1 MAEISDWTERYRP
14 ISESHLEGNESQR
27 RKIRDWLS
35 DWHEGVPKKKAL
47 LLVGPPGVGKT
58 TVARAIA
65 QDMNW
70 SVIELNAS
78 DARNAAAIRKAA
90 TQGATHRSLFH
101 DPNAKNQRTLIL
113 LDEVDHLS
121 GGLKQVSQ
129 DKLNKVMM
137 GDQVGG
143 NPVTFSGDSGG
154 KAELLRLLN
163 ETKQP
168 VILACNEVMGLWG
181 KSSSWRSTRD
191 RFRRHLIT
199 LNFER
204 ASDDALRRIAKRV
217 LKSESIDFE
226 AQAIETLVERNPGD
240 LRALVRDLQVLSA
253 TNTGILTVV
262 MVQSF
267 LDSGERDISVEVFPG
282 LDKLY
287 RCNTAL
293 DAVKAGISIDK
304 SPSELLN
311 WIHWNNP
318 SLILDK
324 EVLRRG
330 NKALS
335 LSSKMLSAQ
344 YDNTAHRSWYWS
356 GQLSGLAASVIN
368 KQKFTDKIYPSYP
381 NFLRRNSSNTRP
393 SIIEQLAKGPGIS
406 KSTVRD
412 EMLPV
417 LTSLLSSNSVVGN
430 PDDFSLSLN
439 YGFTGEEHA
448 TLAGLTLSRKST
460 KELVARYNKI
470 QSENLIKQLEEPL
483 ELIEEEIIVQG
494 ENESVEDNHSQGQRT
509 LF

>member
-1 MAEISDWTERYRP
+1 MAKVSDWTERYRP

-35 DWHEGVPKKKAL
+35 EWQDGMPRKKAL

-101 DPNAKNQRTLIL
+101 NPNDKKQRTLIL

-121 GGLKQVSQ
+121 GGLKKVNQ
-129 DKLNKVMM
+129 DKLAKALM
-137 GDQVGG
+137 GEEVAG
-143 NPVTFSGDSGG
+143 NPITFKGDSGG
-154 KAELLRLLN
+154 KAELLRLLD

-168 VILACNEVMGLWG
+168 VILACNEIMGLWG
-181 KSSSWRSTRD
+181 KGSNWRSTRD
-191 RFRRHLIT
+191 RFQKHIIT

-204 ASDDALRRIAKRV
+204 ASDDAIRRIARRV
-217 LKSESIDFE
+217 LKSEEIEFD
-226 AQAIETLVERNPGD
+226 AQAIEELVSRNPGD
-240 LRALVRDLQVLSA
+240 LRALVRDLQVISA
-253 TNTGILTVV
+253 TLEDKLTVESIK
-262 MVQSF
+262 SF
-267 LDSGERDISVEVFPG
+267 LESSVRDISLEVFPG

-287 RCNTAL
+287 RSSTAQE
-293 DAVKAGISIDK
+293 AVVAGRSIDK

-318 SLILDK
+318 SLISDK
-324 EVLRRG
+324 SVVRRG
-330 NKALS
+330 NQALS
-335 LSSKMLSAQ
+335 KSSKMLSAQ

-356 GQLSGLAASVIN
+356 GQLSGLAASVVN
-368 KQKFTDKIYPSYP
+368 KSKFTERIFPSYP
-381 NFLRRNSSNTRP
+381 NFLRRNVRNMRP
-393 SIIEQLAKGPGIS
+393 SIVEQLASSSGIS

-412 EMLPV
+412 EMLPI
-417 LTSLLSSNSVVGN
+417 LTSLLSPNSVVGDPN
-430 PDDFSLSLN
+430 DFSISFNLNLS
-439 YGFTGEEHA
+439 GEEHA
-448 TLAGLTLSRKST
+448 TLAGLPLSRRST
-460 KELVARYNKI
+460 KDLISEYNDKKVEMI
-470 QSENLIKQLEEPL
+470 DFVDHESFD
-483 ELIEEEIIVQG
+483 EIIEDEVTSSNDDND
-494 ENESVEDNHSQGQRT
+494 ENKSSGQMT

>member
-1 MAEISDWTERYRP
+1 MAKVSDWTERYRP

-35 DWHEGVPKKKAL
+35 EWQDGMPRKKAL

-101 DPNAKNQRTLIL
+101 NPNDKKQRTLIL

-121 GGLKQVSQ
+121 GGLKKVNQ
-129 DKLNKVMM
+129 DKLAKALM
-137 GDQVGG
+137 GEEVAG
-143 NPVTFSGDSGG
+143 NPITFKGDSGG
-154 KAELLRLLN
+154 KAELLRLLD

-168 VILACNEVMGLWG
+168 VILACNEIMGLWG
-181 KSSSWRSTRD
+181 KGSNWRSTRD
-191 RFRRHLIT
+191 RFQKHIIT

-204 ASDDALRRIAKRV
+204 ASDDAIRRIARRV
-217 LKSESIDFE
+217 LKSEEIEFD
-226 AQAIETLVERNPGD
+226 AQAIEELVSRNPGD
-240 LRALVRDLQVLSA
+240 LRALVRDLQVISA
-253 TNTGILTVV
+253 TLEDKLTVESIK
-262 MVQSF
+262 SF
-267 LDSGERDISVEVFPG
+267 LESSVRDISLEVFPG

-287 RCNTAL
+287 RSSTAQE
-293 DAVKAGISIDK
+293 AVVAGRSIDK

-318 SLILDK
+318 SLISDK
-324 EVLRRG
+324 SVVRRG
-330 NKALS
+330 NQALS
-335 LSSKMLSAQ
+335 KSSKMLSAQ

-356 GQLSGLAASVIN
+356 GQLSGLAASVVN
-368 KQKFTDKIYPSYP
+368 KSKFAERIFPSYP
-381 NFLRRNSSNTRP
+381 NFLRRNVRNMRP
-393 SIIEQLAKGPGIS
+393 SIVEQLASSSGIS

-412 EMLPV
+412 EMLPI
-417 LTSLLSSNSVVGN
+417 LTSLLSPNSVVGDPN
-430 PDDFSLSLN
+430 DFSISFNLNLS
-439 YGFTGEEHA
+439 GEEHA
-448 TLAGLTLSRKST
+448 TLAGLPLSRRST
-460 KELVARYNKI
+460 KDLISEYNDKKVEMI
-470 QSENLIKQLEEPL
+470 DFVDDESFD
-483 ELIEEEIIVQG
+483 EIIEDEVTTSNDDND
-494 ENESVEDNHSQGQRT
+494 ENKSSGQMT